1 MPMLEVRSLTRRFGG
16 LTAVNDVSFSVEE
29 GEILSLIGPNGAGKS
44 TCFKLIASFLAPTS
58 GQIWFEGETITGL
71 SPHVVARK
79 GIVRTFQENAIFQ
92 DMTALEAVVLGHHQT
107 CRASLPGMIFRSARA
122 RADERE
128 AEESADHILALLGMQ
143 GVRDERA
150 ANLPHGLLRSLGI
163 AVALA
168 AKPKLILLDE
178 PFAGLDP
185 EETRRGVELIRTI
198 RDEGV
203 TPILV
208 EHDMAAVMSVS
219 ERIVVLN
226 FGVKIAEGRPEEIQ
240 RNEAVVEA
248 YLGAVDES
256 IGL

>member
-16 LTAVNDVSFSVEE
+16 LTAVNDVSFTVEK
-29 GEILSLIGPNGAGKS
+29 GEIVSLIGPNGAGKS
-44 TCFKLIASFLAPTS
+44 TCFKLIASFLAPSS
-58 GQIWFEGETITGL
+58 GEIWFEGENVTGL
-71 SPHVVARK
+71 SPHMVARK
-79 GIVRTFQENAIFQ
+79 GIVRTFQENAIFK
-92 DMTALEAVVLGHHQT
+92 DMTAVEAVVLGHHQA

-122 RADERE
+122 RADKRA
-128 AEESADHILALLGMQ
+128 AEQSADHILALLGMQ
-143 GVRDERA
+143 GVRKERA
-150 ANLPHGLLRSLGI
+150 ANLPHGLLRSLGV

-185 EETRRGVELIRTI
+185 EETRRGVQLVRAI

-226 FGVKIAEGRPEEIQ
+226 FGVKIAEGRPEAIQ
-240 RNEAVVEA
+240 RNEAVIEA
-248 YLGAVDES
+248 YLGAVDEEM
-256 IGL
+256 GL